1 MLQGSDDF
9 AVSFEEADGHRAM
22 ATSLPYHSA
31 SLPILL
37 TALALALGVPVAA
50 LPATAE
56 DMGAS
61 KILSLLRRN
70 AGTAAGPPVVGTKK
84 AGNGQPRSFVQVCVA
99 KVLLPAVRSNAALVR
114 RAEAA
119 GVVTGAG
126 AVAAA
131 AATEEK
137 RTPSASGASG
147 GGSEAPEVSEW
158 KRAKRASA
166 VVNAAFWEALVND
179 PSFRLTCRSPDVV
192 GALVDVLGGTWDE
205 PEVAIGAN
213 VDETGDGTGGEE
225 MDAGRA
231 PVAAAA
237 AAAAVFADDDIP
249 VHPPAEILRL
259 VIAEVVSSGG
269 NPVFPSLVRLFN
281 AGAAVMGSAPVA
293 PPSSSDNHNSM
304 SAWHPSPLGK
314 ENSALVG
321 VFQRAML
328 RHLDAC
334 CRDVITLAATA
345 VGDSGRRGLQH
356 EQQQQQ
362 RSGGAGNAVLN
373 RALSSLAAVAAAVA
387 EAAAEGLLPG
397 VETGHLAVGFLSSVL
412 RQVWSVSAGSSNG
425 VVDGVKTTTLG
436 AYHVVTVVALRRAVQ
451 QASGSRGEAPW
462 ASRAGVGGD
471 KSSKG
476 SGVDAKEDT
485 RRRGLHEDNDLLEEC
500 LLMMAHN
507 FDTLLGEEPRVS
519 ALVTG
524 SSGGG
529 GGGLSM
535 SGASPTPRTPT
546 HRSPVFPKPPSPPS
560 SKGGRTSNF
569 HGRDG
574 DDGSVTRPR
583 FPPPLDLDA
592 AMENPTEEAPLTTA
606 GVFAETPAAVPRWSS
621 RFDFRGEAV
630 TPGGIGADPSRLAMT
645 FTAVELAGMGSDG
658 SAGVGG
664 SGPIRVPLIN
674 TATFAANPSTGG
686 GRSPSASTSKSLWVS
701 AAAGAAGL
709 VAAADRGTRGGNSVI
724 GSGGASGG
732 EGSDGGVNGL
742 RESLVHR
749 LRGSSGRAFVAGFVA
764 ELRDMLLSD
773 NDNVRKLATR
783 LAGALIARRRAA
795 VQELLGEELL
805 STGFSMLEHPFG
817 GEMSFDPISEDEAL
831 AEEARAQAFAL
842 WLTGARQEASLAE
855 GFARAADRA
864 YALIPHVSS
873 EDGLIAALSRSELLA
888 SGASSGGG
896 PSALARLGS
905 GMGGALGAL
914 AAAAPNR
921 KTITVDR
928 VIQRAD
934 MIGEIECRCCNN
946 YCRGR
951 SVARSIV
958 NSVAT
963 THTVRVRCLVCPAC
977 ESLVL
982 CLCRSCFVSVGL
994 GRWALIFVFCFI
1006 HCECCKAV
1014 WALQPFNIRRAFF
1027 SPCTLSSRGFTRL
1040 PSNAPL
1046 PAVEISPH
1054 PLLSCCSDELRRTR
1068 NSTHVRTGSDIARP
1082 LGVVGRGRF
1091 ILVVQRVAIEAR
1103 NSVRKGVSVGRR
1115 TVRPLDAQP

>member
-9 AVSFEEADGHRAM
+9 AVTFEEADGHRAM
-22 ATSLPYHSA
+22 ATCLPYHSA

-56 DMGAS
+56 DMDAS

-70 AGTAAGPPVVGTKK
+70 AGTAAGPPGVGTKK
-84 AGNGQPRSFVQVCVA
+84 TGNEQPRSFVQVCVA

-126 AVAAA
+126 ATAAA
-131 AATEEK
+131 AATDEK
-137 RTPSASGASG
+137 GRSSAGGASG

-158 KRAKRASA
+158 RRAKRASA

-205 PEVAIGAN
+205 PEVTIGAN
-213 VDETGDGTGGEE
+213 VDERGDGTGGEE

-231 PVAAAA
+231 PVTAAAVSA
-237 AAAAVFADDDIP
+237 TAAVFADEDIP
-249 VHPPAEILRL
+249 VHPPAELLRL
-259 VIAEVVSSGG
+259 VIADVVSSGG
-269 NPVFPSLVRLFN
+269 NSIFPSLVRLFN
-281 AGAAVMGSAPVA
+281 AGAAVMGPTLGA
-293 PPSSSDNHNSM
+293 PPSPSNNQHALSTS
-304 SAWHPSPLGK
+304 HPSPLGK
-314 ENSALVG
+314 ENGALAG

-334 CRDVITLAATA
+334 CRDVITLSATA
-345 VGDSGRRGLQH
+345 AGDSGRRGLQH

-362 RSGGAGNAVLN
+362 RSGGSGNAALNRVLN
-373 RALSSLAAVAAAVA
+373 SLAAVAAAVA

-425 VVDGVKTTTLG
+425 VVDSVKTTTLG

-451 QASGSRGEAPW
+451 RAHGGRRGAAW
-462 ASRAGVGGD
+462 ASRTGVGGD
-471 KSSKG
+471 EGIKG
-476 SGVDAKEDT
+476 SGVDAKKVT
-485 RRRGLHEDNDLLEEC
+485 RRGIHEDSDLLEEC

-524 SSGGG
+524 SGGG
-529 GGGLSM
+529 GGGGHSM
-535 SGASPTPRTPT
+535 SGASPVPRTPT

-560 SKGGRTSNF
+560 SKGGRALNS

-574 DDGSVTRPR
+574 DDGGVTGMK

-645 FTAVELAGMGSDG
+645 FTAVELAGMGSD
-658 SAGVGG
+658 SSSGVGG

-674 TATFAANPSTGG
+674 TATFAPNPSIGG
-686 GRSPSASTSKSLWVS
+686 GRSPSSSTSKSLWVS

-724 GSGGASGG
+724 GSGGAGSGG
-732 EGSDGGVNGL
+732 SSDGGVNSL

-764 ELRDMLLSD
+764 ELRDMLLSE

-783 LAGALIARRRAA
+783 LAGALIARRRST

-817 GEMSFDPISEDEAL
+817 GEMSFDPVSEDEAV
-831 AEEARAQAFAL
+831 AEEARAQAFTL
-842 WLTGARQEASLAE
+842 WLTRARQEASLAE

-873 EDGLIAALSRSELLA
+873 EDGLIAALSRAELLA
-888 SGASSGGG
+888 SGTSSGGG

-934 MIGEIECRCCNN
+934 MIGEIQCRCCDN

-951 SVARSIV
+951 SATRSVV
-958 NSVAT
+958 NSAVT
-963 THTVRVRCLVCPAC
+963 TDTVGVGCFVDLTFGCLI
-977 ESLVL
+977 L
-982 CLCRSCFVSVGL
+982 CLCRRCSIFAGL
-994 GRWALIFVFCFI
+994 AHR
-1006 HCECCKAV
+1006 H
-1014 WALQPFNIRRAFF
+1014 
-1027 SPCTLSSRGFTRL
+1027 
-1040 PSNAPL
+1040 
-1046 PAVEISPH
+1046 
-1054 PLLSCCSDELRRTR
+1054 
-1068 NSTHVRTGSDIARP
+1068 
-1082 LGVVGRGRF
+1082 
-1091 ILVVQRVAIEAR
+1091 
-1103 NSVRKGVSVGRR
+1103 
-1115 TVRPLDAQP
+1115 